1 MTENRR
7 RHRRITGPYDGN
19 WDGSAGAR
27 DCRITDLSADGCFI
41 DSFSRPEMGGE
52 VTITV
57 GLAGRSFTIPG
68 KVVHVDTVQGFGV
81 QFTESDATRQL
92 ATALDA
98 LAS

>member
-7 RHRRITGPYDGN
+7 LHRRITGPYDGN

-27 DCRITDLSADGCFI
+27 DCRVTDLSVAGCFI

-52 VTITV
+52 VIITV
-57 GLAGRSFTIPG
+57 GLAGRSFTLPG
-68 KVVHVDTVQGFGV
+68 KVVHVDPVQGFGV

-92 ATALDA
+92 ATVLDA